1 MKLLNPGIVE
11 NYKEISR
18 FWNQYQNPFEPI
30 IKKSYD
36 SYLKANG
43 QSMGIESYD
52 AMMGLVIGFVK
63 NNNLIESKF
72 D

>member
-1 MKLLNPGIVE
+1 MKLLNPGVLE
-11 NYKEISR
+11 NYKEISM
-18 FWNQYQNPFEPI
+18 FWNQYKNPFEPV

-52 AMMGLVIGFVK
+52 AMVGLVIGYVK
-63 NNNLIESKF
+63 NNNLIE
-72 D
+72 

>member
-1 MKLLNPGIVE
+1 M
-11 NYKEISR
+11 
-18 FWNQYQNPFEPI
+18 FWNQYKNPFEPV

-43 QSMGIESYD
+43 QSMGIKSYD
-52 AMMGLVIGFVK
+52 AMVGLVIGYFK
-63 NNNLIESKF
+63 NNNLIEYKF